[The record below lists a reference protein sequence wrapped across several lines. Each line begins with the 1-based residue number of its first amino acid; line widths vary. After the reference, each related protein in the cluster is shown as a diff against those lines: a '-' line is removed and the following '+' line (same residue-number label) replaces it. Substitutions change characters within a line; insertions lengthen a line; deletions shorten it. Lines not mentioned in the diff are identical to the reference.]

1 MNDDLSVADAHSLT
15 IAVADETVTAEAAYC
30 GLSPADVHSLADRH
44 PTLEVLVRLRSAD
57 ADARTVMQVRDLAA
71 WSTSA
76 IKLIVQGRAWCA
88 SDIRDVAAKALEMAS
103 QARMCPW

>member
-1 MNDDLSVADAHSLT
+1 MQSAHSLT
-15 IAVADETVTAEAAYC
+15 IAVADGTVTAAYC
-30 GLSPADVHSLADRH
+30 GLSPADVHSLADSH

-76 IKLIVQGRAWCA
+76 IKLIVQGQGRAWCA
-88 SDIRDVAAKALEMAS
+88 SNIRDVTAAALEMA
-103 QARMCPW
+103 QEPDNKRE